1 MLRLISEADLE
12 ESGQWLENV
21 DRTHLV
27 TKKNTHL
34 KYKKVK
40 DAPGFGGPADF
51 SSALAV
57 DARLG
62 HDGEGLVGEL
72 VQHEVD
78 DDGAEDDDERED
90 VQLEEER
97 ISHFLVR

>member
-1 MLRLISEADLE
+1 M
-12 ESGQWLENV
+12 
-21 DRTHLV
+21 